1 MAKSDHIE
9 RKIKEG
15 FEGVEHKAPESVW
28 SAINENLDNNH
39 QGIDEK
45 VKSSFENKDSVA
57 PEGIWE
63 GIEKQLTIDRGWAK
77 VHTLLKRRTFYKWA
91 KRAAAILIFLFF
103 VTPELNNTFSEKEST
118 KLSENKNELQH
129 KEKEQI
135 TSQTEETSPK
145 IASSSKNQSGESNT
159 DDENS
164 SFNTLE
170 QSLINNDTHNNVAV
184 TPSKTENPNYQNGL
198 SKERDKVKSLEEELV
213 STTPTD
219 EQNDSDL
226 LSINMLPIKNVNSL
240 PSENQYL
247 ELIELK
253 ENIINETK
261 FEFGLYTAINSTAI
275 VNNATRRALDAK
287 SLVAFNPSFGTNL
300 GLQFVYHFDTKHSLA
315 SALMHSSVNQSYN
328 KFSKGSLNEEVLNV
342 NFVRLQTLY
351 QYKHKRN
358 PSQKSAFTIK
368 VGPYLGYMTASNYT
382 VNDEL
387 IAESIENFNNYDFGV
402 TFQAG
407 HSIELTKLVFD
418 YGLNIDQG
426 ITNLNKG
433 SDQVPASF
441 DRTTLLG
448 LGAYVSLRYKL

>member
-15 FEGVEHKAPESVW
+15 FESVEHKAPESVW
-28 SAINENLDNNH
+28 SVINENLDNNS

-57 PEGIWE
+57 PHRIWE

-77 VHTLLKRRTFYKWA
+77 VHTLLQRITFYKWT
-91 KRAAAILIFLFF
+91 KRAAAIFIFLFF
-103 VTPELNNTFSEKEST
+103 VTPELNPIITNKEDVNLGES
-118 KLSENKNELQH
+118 KNELQQ

-135 TSQTEETSPK
+135 TSQTEETSIK
-145 IASSSKNQSGESNT
+145 IASSSKIKSGESNS
-159 DDENS
+159 DHENS
-164 SFNTLE
+164 AISNIE
-170 QSLINNDTHNNVAV
+170 QSLINSDAHNDPGV
-184 TPSKTENPNYQNGL
+184 TQSKTENANYQNGL
-198 SKERDKVKSLEEELV
+198 IKEDDKVKSLEEELL
-213 STTPTD
+213 SITSID

-226 LSINMLPIKNVNSL
+226 LIINMLPIKNVNSR

-247 ELIELK
+247 ELIDLK
-253 ENIINETK
+253 EKIQNKSK

-275 VNNATRRALDAK
+275 MNNATRRALDAK
-287 SLVAFNPSFGTNL
+287 SLVAFNSSFGTNL
-300 GLQFVYHFDTKHSLA
+300 GFQFVYHFDTKHSLA
-315 SALMHSSVNQSYN
+315 SAVMHSSVSQSYN

-351 QYKHKRN
+351 QYKHKLH

-368 VGPYLGYMTASNYT
+368 AGPYLGHMTTSNYL

-387 IAESIENFNNYDFGV
+387 IAESLDSFKDFDFGV

-407 HSIELTKLVFD
+407 HSIDWNKLVLD
-418 YGLNIDQG
+418 YGLNIDKG
-426 ITNLNKG
+426 LTNLNIGKG
-433 SDQVPASF
+433 QLPALF
-441 DRTTLLG
+441 DRTTVLG
-448 LGAYVSLRYKL
+448 LGAYVSLRWKL